1 MLPLGRRERSGSGG
15 RLLGRGPAAAKPDA
29 AQGCGRGRGSGAAR
43 AGARRGPGSVRGGV
57 CGLLAWG
64 LLASLLA
71 VVAPVGVAPAGAQSQ
86 SSALVSNLGQ
96 ASTGHQ
102 SLGRDAAQAF
112 TTGGNAGGYTVD
124 SVGVQFV
131 QLSDA
136 AVFGSKVTVTI
147 NRDSGGS
154 PGAVV
159 DALTN
164 PAFVATNSERNYT
177 FAAPAGGVW
186 LEADTTYWLVVDSD
200 GTHQGSNRIR
210 FTALD
215 GEDAGGAS
223 GWSIG
228 DTSIFR
234 SAGSTGGWTSWN
246 SSLKIEIAGS
256 ASTAPTANAD
266 GSYTVPFSWPLR
278 PASIGPDGGDFR
290 LLFLTQ
296 GTRDATSAD
305 IADYD
310 AFVQASASG
319 SHAGGAHSAVRPY
332 ASLFKAVASTATV
345 NARVHTGMDWSNPS
359 DLDAPIHWL
368 NGPQAITNNQFFWV
382 APWVNWDTSDRRNA
396 AGVVP
401 TGSATTSHVWTGTDT
416 IGEKSFPGHLGATDA
431 STLTVTACPKT
442 SGATTGIFCSNAL
455 QATSLPLYGVSPVFR
470 VLPAPALNAAGSVDV
485 PEDWALLPAGVPPG
499 GEFRLLFLTADTRDA
514 SASDVGVYDDFVRR
528 SAAGLHSGGA
538 HDAIRPYAARFKA
551 LASTSSVDARTHLG
565 MDPSD
570 AADLDVPVFWL
581 DGGRAA
587 ANSSGFWSNTWS
599 NSAQAGRRT
608 AAGSA
613 PSADLFVW
621 TGTRQAGTKFDVGG
635 LTYYLGASGS
645 VVASGDKD
653 GSDPVEAQT
662 TAKSTSLPL
671 YGVSPVFRRPLKA
684 TAAGAYVVPHDW
696 ALKPSGLN
704 PGDEFRLMFVTADT
718 RDATATDIGTYDSFV
733 QASAVGS
740 HSGGAHKAVRSYASL
755 FSAVGSTSTV
765 DARTHLGM
773 DPNVSA
779 DADVAVYWLNGSQAA
794 ANNSGFW
801 SGTWTNSAQ
810 AGRRTAAGSAPSA
823 ASLVWTG
830 TKTDGTSAKS
840 PDQYLGSAGNV
851 AVGDNGNSV
860 PIVTAASART
870 SLLPL
875 YGVSGV
881 FRVGNP
887 HGTALSIRLIDNG
900 GDPTSVVEEGVQGQG
915 VLHFDLNADADT
927 VPAGGLDLG
936 SLVYPV
942 SVPELEYLGSQS
954 GPVVL
959 AGAAVDSVSV
969 VARLFDDAV
978 DLPDREAVYVYRNEP
993 AMAVTPA
1000 DGRIVFTLR
1009 DNDPTMVDLTTT
1021 AGSRSDLFEGSSVD
1035 FAVSLSRVLVDGE
1048 TIAVPIVVN
1057 GGSASDW
1064 TVALDAAAANTGV
1077 EYDAAAGVVEFSD
1090 DGAQHAGLV
1099 FTAAADGTVEAGA
1112 EPIQVALG
1120 SDTEFDALSATN
1132 VGGGADPV
1140 LRTDMFTKRFTVDVL
1155 DVPSRVGVVRVPFEW
1170 DLKPDGVGAGGRF
1183 RLLFLTQD
1191 TRDATSTDIA
1201 DYDAFVQASAAGDH
1215 TGGAHDAIREHASQF
1230 RALGSTGSVFAFEHL
1245 RMHPGSPHDPDV
1257 AVYWLN
1263 GSRVAAGNAAFW
1275 ADTWEN
1281 WGSGDRRN
1289 AAGAAPTGATAT
1301 AFPFTGTHH
1310 GGRASTPD
1318 GSRLGASNS
1327 PLAANLRTSGTSRN
1341 PVGDT
1346 AESPTGTRPFYGV
1359 SAVFEVAAPA
1369 VRTIDVPHDWALN
1382 PDGVEPGDE
1391 YRLLFV
1397 TADGRDATSSDI
1409 GTYDA
1414 FVRASAAGGHA
1425 GGAHAA
1431 IVPFAR
1437 HFKALGSTAEVD
1449 AREHLGMNPGVEH
1462 HRDVPVYWLGGL
1474 RVASGNAGFWSEGWE
1489 NAPSRRDAAGA
1500 VVPHSRSH
1508 SQRVW
1513 TGTRSNGARHAANPL
1528 GSTRVQAGR
1537 HFSIGGLYKG
1547 IAADGYA
1554 PTGVWSMYGV
1564 SPVFRVGAPPDVTVS
1579 TCEAGAGC
1587 GTATVFVEEGSAAV
1601 VRVDVGHE
1609 LTGSEST
1616 DITATSSDAAGVL
1629 LRGPDDLWMGYW
1641 PAQPC
1646 TVWTYDTY
1654 VLHEGVRRLLAVQ
1667 VSPERV
1673 DAEGY
1678 ATVTV
1683 SSADGFKQE
1692 SRVKLDAHWYEEC
1705 TGRRGRKVQSQAV
1718 QPAAPEGSVTYLGRS
1733 ASIGFGFDAADWAG
1747 YTSQVYPTLHKGWRE
1762 IVVHA
1767 PRRCTATGTTTP
1779 QSCGGPDRVYDVALT
1794 TTDTAVALPDV
1805 KVVVTPGLGRRDP
1818 QISPHC
1824 PNEYCLTVTEGG
1836 SATYT
1841 VRNYIVPRPG
1851 EPITVTPRVIE
1862 GSGVTVAP
1870 ASVSWT
1876 SADDYQELRTFT
1888 VTAAH
1893 DDDVHARDSSFRIG
1907 HDFSDSYVTD
1917 GRLEDGEG
1925 RDEGWFGLAGTV
1937 VDDDKLTLSVTPV
1950 GGGDPLDEIS
1960 LNSGSGGTASFEVRL
1975 SGPLVDCAARDDDHC
1990 AESLFIRLQRV
2001 VSRTRVPA
2009 DGVVTMVTRTV
2020 NGAVRTTPACDMPP
2034 STLERH
2040 RQREAAAGR
2049 STAGLTCTA
2058 QVVYDRAPFTASV
2071 DGGGHSRELRR
2082 TVTADDWDTP
2092 IRVDLA
2098 MAADFGTSGSYDIAV
2113 SLTGYW
2119 DNTHAGL
2126 TVPVVYGPT
2135 LTSTADD
2142 GFVDPDPPAGR
2153 HTPADPPADPPAAI
2167 GVTQIADTAATIVWA
2182 SQGNGVQYQ
2191 IGWYP
2196 SPGIPRIKYASTDG
2210 TEHRITGL
2218 DPETGYKVF
2227 VIAYRGAEILDTHT
2241 ITVTTLADGQ
2251 TEDVDVI
2258 VAPVPP
2264 GREKLKQETAV
2275 PTISIT
2281 AGSDVTEGSPAQFTL
2296 TASPPPA
2303 ADLDVTV
2310 TVAQNGDW
2318 GATAGARTV
2327 TIGTAGTATLTVPTA
2342 DDDTDEADGSI
2353 TATVNTASGYT
2364 VSPTA
2369 GAATVAVADD
2379 DTTAPVTPVIS
2390 ITAAAGVTEGSDA
2403 VFTVT
2408 ASPAPHA
2415 DLDVTVTV
2423 AQNGDWGATA
2433 GVRTVTIAAAGSV
2446 TVTVPTAD
2454 DEADEADGSIT
2465 ATVNTGS
2472 GYTVSA
2478 TQGAA
2483 TVAVA
2488 DDDAAPVVP
2497 VISITAA
2504 GGVTEGGD
2512 AVFTVTAS
2520 PPPAADLPVSV
2531 TVTQS
2536 GDYGA
2541 ATGARTVTIGATG
2554 SVTVTVPTADDG
2566 ADEADGSVTATLN
2579 AGSDYTVSATQDAA
2593 TVSVA
2598 DDEVPEISISAGSG
2612 VTEGSP
2618 ASFTL
2623 TSDIAPHAGLDVTV
2637 TVTAAGDYGAAVGA
2651 RTVTIAAGATSAAL
2665 SVATAGDGA
2674 DEADGSVTATL
2685 DAPAGD
2691 AGYTVSS
2698 AASAAAVDVADDDMP
2713 EISISAG
2720 AGVTEG
2726 SPASFTVTSDIAPHA
2741 GLDVTVTVTA
2751 AGDYGAAVGARTV
2764 TIAAGA
2770 TSTMLSV
2777 ATAGDGADEADGSVT
2792 ATLDAPAGD
2801 AGYTVSPA
2809 ASAATVAVAD
2819 DDPPAAPQ
2827 AKLSITVEDAS
2838 AAEGTMATFEVRLS
2852 HASAQEVRIKWN
2864 TATAW
2869 HLRDGQ
2875 ARSSDYSGA
2884 NDELVFAPG
2893 VTTMTAQV
2901 WLEDDRIKES
2911 DERFAVEVYL
2921 PGSWWRPDEIG
2932 IITIIDND

>member
-1 MLPLGRRERSGSGG
+1 MLPLGRRERGIAGGG
-15 RLLGRGPAAAKPDA
+15 RRRL
-29 AQGCGRGRGSGAAR
+29 
-43 AGARRGPGSVRGGV
+43 AGRGPGSVRGGV

-368 NGPQAITNNQFFWV
+368 NGPQVMSGSTLFWITGNKIAWS
-382 APWVNWDTSDRRNA
+382 PSDRRNA
-396 AGVVP
+396 AGVAP
-401 TGSATTSHVWTGTDT
+401 TGSVLNSRVWTGTDNGQV
-416 IGEKSFPGHLGATDA
+416 IPNGGLGASDGTAYSGSA
-431 STLTVTACPKT
+431 SITGET
-442 SGATTGIFCSNAL
+442 SHFWRHSENP
-455 QATSLPLYGVSPVFR
+455 TSDLLPLYGVSPVFR

-485 PEDWALLPAGVPPG
+485 PEDWGLTPEGVPPG
-499 GEFRLLFLTADTRDA
+499 GEFRLLFLT
-514 SASDVGVYDDFVRR
+514 SDFVDVRSSDISVYDEFVRR

-538 HDAIRPYAARFKA
+538 HDAIRPYAARFQA
-551 LASTSSVDARTHLG
+551 LASTSTVDARTHLG
-565 MDPSD
+565 MDPND
-570 AADLDVPVFWL
+570 AADRDVPVFWL
-581 DGGRAA
+581 DGGRVA
-587 ANSSGFWSNTWS
+587 ANSSGFWSNTWT
-599 NSAQAGRRT
+599 NS
-608 AAGSA
+608 
-613 PSADLFVW
+613 
-621 TGTRQAGTKFDVGG
+621 
-635 LTYYLGASGS
+635 GASGRRNAAGGVAPS
-645 VVASGDKD
+645 GASDPSPATGTNADGSKHASGHFGSGSNVRVGQK
-653 GSDPVEAQT
+653 GSNSDPVSFGAGSNNL
-662 TAKSTSLPL
+662 ARPL
-671 YGVSPVFRRPLKA
+671 FAVSPVFRRPLKS
-684 TAAGAYVVPHDW
+684 TAAGSYVVPHDW

-718 RDATATDIGTYDSFV
+718 RDATATDIGVYDSFV
-733 QASAVGS
+733 QTSARGG
-740 HSGGAHKAVRSYASL
+740 HTGGAHQAVRSYASL

-779 DADVAVYWLNGSQAA
+779 DADVAVYWLNGAQAA

-875 YGVSGV
+875 YGVSEV

-887 HGTALSIRLIDNG
+887 HGTALTVSLVDRG
-900 GDPTSVVEEGVQGQG
+900 GDETAVADEGV
-915 VLHFDLNADADT
+915 VSALSFDFNADADV
-927 VPAGGLDLG
+927 VPSGGLDLG
-936 SLVYPV
+936 SVV
-942 SVPELEYLGSQS
+942 SAVSLPAGLSFLAASDVP
-954 GPVVL
+954 VL
-959 AGAAVDSVSV
+959 AAGDPDSVNV
-969 VARLFDDAV
+969 GVEPFDDAV
-978 DLPDREAVYVYRNEP
+978 DVPDRTVTYVYRNEP
-993 AMAVTPA
+993 ALAVTPA
-1000 DGRIVFTLR
+1000 DGRVVFTLR
-1009 DNDPTMVDLTTT
+1009 DNDPTLVDLTTT
-1021 AGSRSDLFEGSSVD
+1021 APLRSDLFEGSSVD

-1048 TIAVPIVVN
+1048 TIAVPIVVD

-1064 TVALDAAAANTGV
+1064 TIALDAAAANTGV
-1077 EYDAAAGVVEFSD
+1077 TWDAASGVVEFSG

-1099 FTAAADGTVEAGA
+1099 FAAAADGTVEAGA
-1112 EPIQVALG
+1112 EPILVALG
-1120 SDTEFDALSATN
+1120 SDTAFDALSATN

-1140 LRTDMFTKRFTVDVL
+1140 LRTDTFTKRFTVDVL
-1155 DVPSRVGVVRVPFEW
+1155 DVPSPVGVVRVPFEW

-1245 RMHPGSPHDPDV
+1245 RMNPGSPHDPDV

-1263 GSRVAAGNAAFW
+1263 GSRVADSSATFW

-1281 WGSGDRRN
+1281 WGSADRRN
-1289 AAGAAPTGATAT
+1289 AAGTVPTGATGT
-1301 AFPFTGTHH
+1301 ARPFTGTKH
-1310 GGRASTPD
+1310 GGRTASPD
-1318 GSRLGASNS
+1318 ANRLGS
-1327 PLAANLRTSGTSRN
+1327 ANNPWVGNHRASGTSVD
-1341 PVGDT
+1341 PIGFLAADP
-1346 AESPTGTRPFYGV
+1346 AGSRPFYGV

-1369 VRTIDVPHDWALN
+1369 VRIVDVPHDWALN

-1391 YRLLFV
+1391 FRLLFV

-1409 GTYDA
+1409 GVYDA
-1414 FVRASAAGGHA
+1414 FVRASAAGGHT

-1437 HFKALGSTAEVD
+1437 HFKALGSTSEVD

-1462 HRDVPVYWLGGL
+1462 HRDVAVYWLGGL
-1474 RVASGNAGFWSEGWE
+1474 RVAAGNAAFWSEGWE
-1489 NAPSRRDAAGA
+1489 NTPSRRDAAGA
-1500 VVPHSRSH
+1500 QVPGSRSH
-1508 SQRVW
+1508 SQWVW
-1513 TGTRSNGARHAANPL
+1513 TGTRSNGARHATNPL
-1528 GSTRVQAGR
+1528 GSTRAQAGR
-1537 HFSIGGLYKG
+1537 HIRLGGAYKAIAHG
-1547 IAADGYA
+1547 DYPAAD
-1554 PTGVWSMYGV
+1554 SFSLYGV

-1616 DITATSSDAAGVL
+1616 EVTATSSDAAGVL

-1646 TVWTYDTY
+1646 TIWTYDTW
-1654 VLHEGVRRLLAVQ
+1654 VLDRGVRRLLAVQ

-1718 QPAAPEGSVTYLGRS
+1718 QPATPEGNVTYLGRS

-1747 YTSQVYPTLHKGWRE
+1747 YTSQVYTTLHKGWRE

-1779 QSCGGPDRVYDVALT
+1779 QSCGGADRVYDVTLT
-1794 TTDTAVALPDV
+1794 SADTGVALPDI

-1824 PNEYCLTVTEGG
+1824 PNEYCLTVAEGAT
-1836 SATYT
+1836 ATYT

-1862 GSGVTVAP
+1862 GAGVTVAP

-1893 DDDVHARDSSFRIG
+1893 DDDVHARDSRFRIG

-1975 SGPLVDCAARDDDHC
+1975 SGPLVDCAGRDDDHC

-2071 DGGGHSRELRR
+2071 DGGGRHRELRR

-2098 MAADFGTSGSYDIAV
+2098 MAADFGTSGSYDIVV

-2142 GFVDPDPPAGR
+2142 EIVDPDPPAGR
-2153 HTPADPPADPPAAI
+2153 HTPADPPAEQAVAI

-2251 TEDVDVI
+2251 TEHVDVTL
-2258 VAPVPP
+2258 APD
-2264 GREKLKQETAV
+2264 REQQKQKTAV
-2275 PTISIT
+2275 PTVSVT
-2281 AGSDVTEGSPAQFTL
+2281 AGSDVTEGSPAQFTV

-2327 TIGTAGTATLTVPTA
+2327 TIPAAGSVTLTVPTA

-2353 TATVNTASGYT
+2353 TATLDT
-2364 VSPTA
+2364 P
-2369 GAATVAVADD
+2369 AA
-2379 DTTAPVTPVIS
+2379 
-2390 ITAAAGVTEGSDA
+2390 DA
-2403 VFTVT
+2403 
-2408 ASPAPHA
+2408 
-2415 DLDVTVTV
+2415 
-2423 AQNGDWGATA
+2423 
-2433 GVRTVTIAAAGSV
+2433 
-2446 TVTVPTAD
+2446 
-2454 DEADEADGSIT
+2454 
-2465 ATVNTGS
+2465 

-2478 TQGAA
+2478 TQSAA

-2488 DDDAAPVVP
+2488 DDDAPPVVP
-2497 VISITAA
+2497 TVSITAGA
-2504 GGVTEGGD
+2504 AVTEGGD
-2512 AVFTVTAS
+2512 ATFTLTAS
-2520 PPPAADLPVSV
+2520 PPPAADLDVTVAVAQNGDWGAAAGVRTVTVGTAGSVTLTVSTADDGVDEADGSV
-2531 TVTQS
+2531 TVTLDTPAADAGYTVSATQSAATVAVADDDAPPVVPTVSVTAGAAVTEGGDATFTVTASPAPAAGLDVTVAVTHS

-2541 ATGARTVTIGATG
+2541 AVGVRTVTVGTAG
-2554 SVTVTVPTADDG
+2554 SVTLTVSTADDG
-2566 ADEADGSVTATLN
+2566 VDEADGSVTATVN
-2579 AGSDYTVSATQDAA
+2579 GGSGYTVSAAQGAA

-2598 DDEVPEISISAGSG
+2598 DDDVPEISISAAAG

-2618 ASFTL
+2618 ASFAVA
-2623 TSDIAPHAGLDVTV
+2623 SDIAPHADIAVAV
-2637 TVTAAGDYGAAVGA
+2637 TVTADGDHGAATGA

-2665 SVATAGDGA
+2665 SVATAGDSA

-2685 DAPAGD
+2685 DAPAAG

-2698 AASAAAVDVADDDMP
+2698 TADAATVAVADDDVP
-2713 EISISAG
+2713 EISVTAG

-2726 SPASFTVTSDIAPHA
+2726 SPARFTVASDIAPA
-2741 GLDVTVTVTA
+2741 ADLDVTLTVTA
-2751 AGDYGAAVGARTV
+2751 AGDHGAATGARTV
-2764 TIAAGA
+2764 TIAAGT
-2770 TSTMLSV
+2770 TSAALSV
-2777 ATAGDGADEADGSVT
+2777 ATAGDSADEPDGSVT
-2792 ATLDAPAGD
+2792 ATLDAPAAG
-2801 AGYTVSPA
+2801 AGYTVSSTA
-2809 ASAATVAVAD
+2809 GAATVAVAD
-2819 DDPPAAPQ
+2819 DDEPAPGT
-2827 AKLSITVEDAS
+2827 KLSVAVADAS
-2838 AAEGTMATFEVRLS
+2838 AAEGATVAVEIRLS
-2852 HASAQEVRIKWN
+2852 HASAHETRIRWN

-2869 HLRDGQ
+2869 HLLDDR
-2875 ARSSDYSGA
+2875 AHSWDYAAEFG
-2884 NDELVFAPG
+2884 ELTFAPG
-2893 VTTMTAQV
+2893 VTAMTAHI
-2901 WLEDDRIKES
+2901 WLEDDSIKEP
-2911 DERFAVEVYL
+2911 DEHFVIEAYL
-2921 PGSWWRPDEIG
+2921 PRSWFRPDATG
-2932 IITIIDND
+2932 TITITDND